1 MRKVGRTGRSRERE
15 VGVEEKMEG
24 GEEDRTVNEIIE
36 RKRES
41 EKNRDRDTDTDTD
54 REREGKR
61 RREQRDGVEESEEE
75 EKRKRRVIEN
85 DKAGELK

>member
-24 GEEDRTVNEIIE
+24 EEEDRRVNERIG

-41 EKNRDRDTDTDTD
+41 EKNRDRDRHRETET
-54 REREGKR
+54 EREGKR
-61 RREQRDGVEESEEE
+61 RREQKGGEEDSEEE
-75 EKRKRRVIEN
+75 EKRKRRVIEI
-85 DKAGELK
+85 DKGGEVK

>member
-1 MRKVGRTGRSRERE
+1 MRKVGSRGRSRERE

-24 GEEDRTVNEIIE
+24 GEEDRRVNEIIE

-41 EKNRDRDTDTDTD
+41 EKNRDRDTERDRD

-61 RREQRDGVEESEEE
+61 RREQRDGEEDSEEE
-75 EKRKRRVIEN
+75 EKRKRRVIEK
-85 DKAGELK
+85 DKGGELK

>member
-24 GEEDRTVNEIIE
+24 EEEDRRVNEIIE

-41 EKNRDRDTDTDTD
+41 EKNRDRDT
-54 REREGKR
+54 ERETETE
-61 RREQRDGVEESEEE
+61 REKGRGGENRGMEWRIV
-75 EKRKRRVIEN
+75 KRKRRE
-85 DKAGELK
+85 KEE